1 MAAILLLLTVL
12 APGPGV
18 VRAHRSRHIV
28 PGVRERTYRL
38 GLRVRGAD
46 GGEALLSPL
55 GTRLDGPGGP
65 NGQSSPTIGPVP
77 HSLPPF
83 LLPFFS
89 YYSTPQQNLK
99 QKTKVRKIMYKKFEF
114 KFKFESG
121 M

>member
-28 PGVRERTYRL
+28 PGVRERTYTL

-55 GTRLDGPGGP
+55 GTRLDGPGGA
-65 NGQSSPTIGPVP
+65 
-77 HSLPPF
+77 
-83 LLPFFS
+83 
-89 YYSTPQQNLK
+89 
-99 QKTKVRKIMYKKFEF
+99 
-114 KFKFESG
+114 
-121 M
+121 